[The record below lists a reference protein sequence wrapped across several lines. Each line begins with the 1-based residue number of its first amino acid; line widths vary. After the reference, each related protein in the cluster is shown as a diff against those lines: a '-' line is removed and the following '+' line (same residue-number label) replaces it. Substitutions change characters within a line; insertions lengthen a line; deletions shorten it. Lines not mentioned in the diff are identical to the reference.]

1 MPGCAD
7 NCMFNG
13 KGELCDSGGLC
24 TKGRVGE
31 EGEECDNGA
40 DDWFAF
46 DCGDDRAADVAKT
59 VASEAVLSSDWL
71 DEAVPTCEIENQ
83 RK

>member
-46 DCGDDRAADVAKT
+46 DCGDDRAADVA
-59 VASEAVLSSDWL
+59 
-71 DEAVPTCEIENQ
+71 
-83 RK
+83 